1 MNKEQEKKLDNIIRD
16 AFEIRNRL
24 NAVLVDESKERD
36 GLNPYLAVF
45 AVAGFVA
52 DVFDSYNSLFN
63 NKLEEIFYSTVKEE
77 MKINKEEREEKN
89 GNQTGHRE
97 D

>member
-16 AFEIRNRL
+16 SFEIRDRL

-52 DVFDSYNSLFN
+52 DVFDSYNPLFN
-63 NKLEEIFYSTVKEE
+63 NKLEEIFYSIVKDE
-77 MKINKEEREEKN
+77 MKIIKEKREEKN
-89 GNQTGHRE
+89 GNQTDHRK

>member
-1 MNKEQEKKLDNIIRD
+1 MNKEKEEKLDKIIRD
-16 AFEIRNRL
+16 SFEIRDRL
-24 NAVLVDESKERD
+24 NAVLGDESKERG

-52 DVFDSYNSLFN
+52 DVLDSYNPLFN
-63 NKLEEIFYSTVKEE
+63 NKLEEIFFSTVKEE
-77 MKINKEEREEKN
+77 MKINKEEREEKD
-89 GNQTGHRE
+89 GNQTDHRK

>member
-16 AFEIRNRL
+16 SFEIRDRL

-52 DVFDSYNSLFN
+52 DVLDNYNPYI
-63 NKLEEIFYSTVKEE
+63 NKLEEIFFSTVKEE
-77 MKINKEEREEKN
+77 MKINKEEREEKD
-89 GNQTGHRE
+89 GNQTDHRE

>member
-16 AFEIRNRL
+16 SFEIRDRL
-24 NAVLVDESKERD
+24 NAVLGDESKERG

-52 DVFDSYNSLFN
+52 DVLDNYNPLYN
-63 NKLEEIFYSTVKEE
+63 NKLEEIFFSTVKEE
-77 MKINKEEREEKN
+77 MKINKEEREEKD
-89 GNQTGHRE
+89 GNQTDHRE